1 MRNTLILVGIAA
13 LLLFM
18 GCNQYNGMV
27 TSLED
32 VKSTWAKVESQY
44 QRRSDLIP
52 NIVNTVKGAANFEQE
67 TLTKVIEARSKAT
80 QMKVDANDLSPEKM
94 AEFEKAQGQLSG
106 ALSRL
111 LVVSENYPQLQ
122 ATQQFSEL
130 RAELAGTENRITVAR
145 NDFNSVVKSY
155 NVNIK
160 RFPASL
166 FASIFGFKE
175 RGYFQ
180 SNPGSENAPK
190 VEF

>member
-111 LVVSENYPQLQ
+111 LVVTENYPQLQ

-155 NVNIK
+155 NINIK
-160 RFPASL
+160 RFPASI

>member
-44 QRRSDLIP
+44 QRRADLIP

-111 LVVSENYPQLQ
+111 LVVTENYPQLQ

-145 NDFNSVVKSY
+145 NDFNSIVKSY

>member
-32 VKSTWAKVESQY
+32 VKSSWAKVESQY

-111 LVVSENYPQLQ
+111 LVVSENYPTLQ

>member
-180 SNPGSENAPK
+180 SNPGSENVPK